1 MVDEA
6 MAILQTAIEIYPQE
20 ANLYD
25 SLGEFQLKKGEK
37 AKALASYQKA
47 LDTNPSFGNAAG
59 AKEIVRKLTE
69 ELAANPARP

>member
-6 MAILQTAIEIYPQE
+6 MAILQTAIELYPKE

-37 AKALASYQKA
+37 ARALESYQKA
-47 LDTNPSFGNAAG
+47 LDTNPTYPNATA
-59 AKEIVRKLTE
+59 AKGIVQKLTD
-69 ELAANPARP
+69 ELAGNTAKQ

>member
-1 MVDEA
+1 MVDEG
-6 MAILQTAIEIYPQE
+6 MLILQTAIELYPQE

-47 LDTNPSFGNAAG
+47 LATNPEFGNAAG
-59 AKEIVRKLTE
+59 AKEIVKKLTE

>member
-6 MAILQTAIEIYPQE
+6 MAILQTAIEIYPKE

-47 LDTNPSFGNAAG
+47 LDKSR
-59 AKEIVRKLTE
+59 VRQCGGSE
-69 ELAANPARP
+69 RDR